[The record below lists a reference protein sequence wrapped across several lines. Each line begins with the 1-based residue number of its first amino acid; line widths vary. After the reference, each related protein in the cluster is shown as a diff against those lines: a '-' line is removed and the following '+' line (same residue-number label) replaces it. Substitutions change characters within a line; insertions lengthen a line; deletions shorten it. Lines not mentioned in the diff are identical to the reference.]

1 MFKLWYLAD
10 ADLLGESNHYR
21 LQNTGQGLNRVQS
34 APHGEPQAGLHALV
48 RAAEQHSQADA
59 TTCRPLL
66 PTGLPAAL

>member
-34 APHGEPQAGLHALV
+34 APHGGPRPGWLPGWLPAWLAAWLAAGL
-48 RAAEQHSQADA
+48 AA
-59 TTCRPLL
+59 
-66 PTGLPAAL
+66 